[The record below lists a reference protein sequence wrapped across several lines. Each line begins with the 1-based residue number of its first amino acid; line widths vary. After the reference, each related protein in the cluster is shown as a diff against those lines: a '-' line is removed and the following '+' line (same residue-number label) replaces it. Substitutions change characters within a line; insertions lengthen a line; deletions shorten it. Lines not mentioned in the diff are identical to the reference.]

1 MSDLIFYTNPMSR
14 GQMVRWMLEET
25 GAAYDTE
32 ILQYGTTMKAP
43 AYLAINPMGKVPA
56 ITHKGVVVTEVAAIL
71 AYLADVFPEKNLAPA
86 QSERGAYYRWLF
98 FGAGPIEAAVTA
110 KALGFE
116 PAPEQKA
123 SAGFGDLADVLDT
136 LEALVSDRE
145 YIAADHFT
153 AADLYI
159 GAELDFGM
167 NFNTIEKRD
176 AFVAYRDRVT
186 DRDAYRRA
194 KQIDNALIAQQQQ
207 QQ

>member
-1 MSDLIFYTNPMSR
+1 MSDLTFYTNPMSR
-14 GQMVRWMLEET
+14 GQMVRWVLEET
-25 GAAYDTE
+25 GAPYETE

-43 AYLAINPMGKVPA
+43 EYIAINPMGKVPA
-56 ITHKGVVVTEVAAIL
+56 IKHKGVVVTEVAAIL
-71 AYLADVFPEKNLAPA
+71 AHLADAFQENNLAPA
-86 QSERGAYYRWLF
+86 LGERGAYYRWLF
-98 FGAGPIEAAVTA
+98 FGAGPVESAITA

-123 SAGFGDLADVLDT
+123 MAGFGEMADVLNT

-145 YIAADHFT
+145 FIAADHFT

-167 NFNTIEKRD
+167 SFNTIEKRD

-194 KQIDNALIAQQQQ
+194 KDIDNALIAQQQQ